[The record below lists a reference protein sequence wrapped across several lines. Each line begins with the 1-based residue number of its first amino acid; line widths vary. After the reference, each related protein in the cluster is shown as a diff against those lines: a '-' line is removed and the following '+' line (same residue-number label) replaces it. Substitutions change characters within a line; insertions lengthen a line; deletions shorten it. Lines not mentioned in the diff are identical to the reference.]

1 MSRVVALYRAVA
13 RYRLDQL
20 LPTHQRPRIFSL
32 LLRVFPVLSVPA
44 LSLIHI

>member
-32 LLRVFPVLSVPA
+32 LLRVFPRA
-44 LSLIHI
+44 LGAHHDPTR